1 MMTTIASLKTDQQ
14 HWRNTHPKYVCIFAG
29 NHKYKPYESEKSS
42 FSISAIILKSFE
54 VSAQCHSTV
63 QHKIG

>member
-1 MMTTIASLKTDQQ
+1 MTTIASLKTDQQ
-14 HWRNTHPKYVCIFAG
+14 HWRNTHSKFVCIFAG

-42 FSISAIILKSFE
+42 FSIITIILWLFE

-63 QHKIG
+63 QYKIG